1 MGQWVQGSPSSFWIL
16 SVFRKSSSVLPE
28 WQGFLPCIVLC
39 IFSGDNWTSMAW
51 FAQCTNICGP
61 DEHRQTLLASE
72 KVAPWLLSCSICL
85 YTQLLLHWSWDISW
99 FAADGGTHQTTVCA
113 HLQQSGALPTQCT
126 AHHLCSRGYAGTW
139 IWGFACGRHK
149 SSEVSLDHGAQKAP
163 VSGCHLFSHFL
174 MRHSMG
180 TGLVMLEDTYN
191 TNMPLGTLD
200 FAGQA
205 ESQFVTLFPF
215 VIFKKSWVDCK

>member
-1 MGQWVQGSPSSFWIL
+1 MTGIFTMYSPL
-16 SVFRKSSSVLPE
+16 HLFRRQLNTYGMVCTVHKYMWP
-28 WQGFLPCIVLC
+28 GR
-39 IFSGDNWTSMAW
+39 
-51 FAQCTNICGP
+51 AQA
-61 DEHRQTLLASE
+61 DRLLAPE

-99 FAADGGTHQTTVCA
+99 VAADGGAHQTTVCA
-113 HLQQSGALPTQCT
+113 HLQQSGALPTPCT

-174 MRHSMG
+174 MRHSMR

-215 VIFKKSWVDCK
+215 AIFKKSWVDCK